1 MPFVQIS
8 LLQGKTPA
16 RAQAVSEAV
25 HQGLVE
31 VFGIPLLDKFQVVHE
46 VPLERLIFPPG
57 YMGMTH
63 TRDIVYIHI
72 TCKEGRTTDMKR
84 RLYAQIADGVAQR
97 SGMSQDD
104 VVIVLAE
111 NKAEN
116 WSFGQG
122 KAQLVDGE

>member
-8 LLQGKTPA
+8 LLQGKTAA
-16 RAQAVSEAV
+16 RALAVSEAV
-25 HQGLVE
+25 HQALVE
-31 VFGIPLLDKFQVVHE
+31 VFDVPMLDKFQVVHE
-46 VPLERLIFPPG
+46 VPLERLIFPPS
-57 YMGMTH
+57 YMGIPH

-84 RLYAQIADGVAQR
+84 RLYANIAGSVAER
-97 SGMSQDD
+97 TGMSQDD
-104 VVIVLAE
+104 VVIVLTE
-111 NKAEN
+111 SKAEN